1 MSLLMVG
8 IVFVVSFHLSKAD
21 YLFGPETWEDGSTC
35 CGWGTTANRGYI
47 ALQTGV
53 DSGTGTRLYRAV
65 EVLPATSISHDIDT
79 TGYKDLKLTFAILRG
94 GQYTD
99 NTINTKCTVDTYDC
113 DGLYQV
119 YSASFVNLPLYTGDV
134 TIDLS
139 QNAND
144 CSRFNVRFLNDGND
158 GSYTVECLIDNIALE
173 GTKITANPTAS
184 PTTNEPTTTEPT
196 TNVPTTNEPTTT
208 EPTTNVPTTNE
219 PTTNEPTTNEP
230 TTNEPTTTEP
240 TTNVPTTN
248 EPTTTEPTTNEPKT
262 NEPTTN

>member
-208 EPTTNVPTTNE
+208 QQQMNQQQLNQQQMYQQQM
-219 PTTNEPTTNEP
+219 NQQQLNQQQM
-230 TTNEPTTTEP
+230 NQKQM
-240 TTNVPTTN
+240 NQQQM
-248 EPTTTEPTTNEPKT
+248 
-262 NEPTTN
+262 